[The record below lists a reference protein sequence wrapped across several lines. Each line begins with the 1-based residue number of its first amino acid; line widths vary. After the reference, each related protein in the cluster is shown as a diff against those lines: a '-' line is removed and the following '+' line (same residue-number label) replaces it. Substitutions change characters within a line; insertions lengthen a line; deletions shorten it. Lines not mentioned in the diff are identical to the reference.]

1 MDPIQALAI
10 LSLGAFVAV
19 LVTALFYVF
28 TVRPRLLDP
37 GEAAGLGVID
47 DRLGTRLT
55 NQHAAVERLNVALTH
70 HTSRLEAAVGLGQ
83 EFESLRRMLRAHST
97 AVQTLAR
104 VLQEVVSRL
113 DGLGE
118 RLSRQEA
125 ALDRA
130 AQQHVSRL
138 DGFGERLSRQE
149 AALDRTAQQVDALSG
164 TMLPAL
170 FEQIGGQ
177 SRALERLEARPESIV
192 AADQMGYS
200 GLIQAQIDRLVAIA
214 DRLDAWASAGTP
226 EGHPL
231 AEQARVLTDLDRQL
245 IATARAIGQM
255 EARISEHTTM
265 LVTAETERRE
275 QASLVDRVLYRVGEV
290 FTAVNQLATNPLRSG
305 HDRLTDI
312 KGIGPVYAGKLYE
325 AGIFTYRQLASLS
338 PEVLKMII
346 DEPEWRSRSID
357 AASWIEQAKLLTA
370 QREKVETRR

>member
-149 AALDRTAQQVDALSG
+149 AALDRTAQQVDALDAEE
-164 TMLPAL
+164 P
-170 FEQIGGQ
+170 QP
-177 SRALERLEARPESIV
+177 RRPEEV
-192 AADQMGYS
+192 AQVPGVLRQGLGGEAAS
-200 GLIQAQIDRLVAIA
+200 GLEDSDPVA
-214 DRLDAWASAGTP
+214 L
-226 EGHPL
+226 L
-231 AEQARVLTDLDRQL
+231 
-245 IATARAIGQM
+245 
-255 EARISEHTTM
+255 
-265 LVTAETERRE
+265 
-275 QASLVDRVLYRVGEV
+275 
-290 FTAVNQLATNPLRSG
+290 
-305 HDRLTDI
+305 
-312 KGIGPVYAGKLYE
+312 GK
-325 AGIFTYRQLASLS
+325 
-338 PEVLKMII
+338 
-346 DEPEWRSRSID
+346 
-357 AASWIEQAKLLTA
+357 A
-370 QREKVETRR
+370 QRAD